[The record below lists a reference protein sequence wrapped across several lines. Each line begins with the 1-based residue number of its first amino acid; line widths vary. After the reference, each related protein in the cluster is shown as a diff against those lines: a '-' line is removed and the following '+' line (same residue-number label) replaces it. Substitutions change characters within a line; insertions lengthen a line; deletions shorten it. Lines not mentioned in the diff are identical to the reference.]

1 MERTVTTRVPAIDGL
16 RGLAIILVLL
26 GHLNI
31 PGLEGFAPLGVM
43 LFFVLSGYLI
53 TGILTRQVDEG
64 GVHFAEFYARRA
76 RRLFPALLP
85 MVVVAA
91 FLLGDGW
98 WPQTWHA
105 LLYLGNL
112 PLMRGELLG
121 NIGHTWS
128 LAVEEHFY
136 IVWPIVIALI
146 PARQRFR
153 VVAAAVLVFGAW
165 RLGLIASGANVH
177 RIYYATDTNAF
188 PLLAGCLL
196 SVGRFPRFSP
206 ITGVIASL
214 AFVAVEAVGTTTLPL
229 LFLSVPLAA
238 VMVHVASTGV
248 PAFEI
253 AWVRWLGS
261 ISYGIYLWHAPL
273 FDQFDAHRPL
283 VVPVVILI
291 AWLSWKLLEEP
302 ILKRSNPASPR
313 RDRRGF
319 VLGQVTHGVPVALAS
334 VRPLYQR
341 PVLSHQASFPQVS
354 TAVAA
359 NN

>member
-1 MERTVTTRVPAIDGL
+1 MERLITTRIPALDGL

-26 GHLNI
+26 GHMNI
-31 PGLEGFAPLGVM
+31 AGLEGFAPLGVT

-53 TGILTRQVDEG
+53 TGILTRQADGG
-64 GVHFAEFYARRA
+64 GVRFAEFYARRA
-76 RRLFPALLP
+76 RRLIPALLP
-85 MVVVAA
+85 MLVVAA

-136 IVWPIVIALI
+136 VVWPLVIALI

-153 VVAAAVLVFGAW
+153 VVGVAVLVFGAW

-196 SVGRFPRFSP
+196 SVGKFPRFSP
-206 ITGVIASL
+206 MTGVIASVG
-214 AFVAVEAVGTTTLPL
+214 FVAVEAVGTTTLPL
-229 LFLSVPLAA
+229 LFISVPLAA
-238 VMVHVASTGV
+238 VMVHVAST
-248 PAFEI
+248 PLPLFEV
-253 AWVRWLGS
+253 AWLRWLGT

-273 FDQFDAHRPL
+273 MQEFDAHRPL
-283 VVPVVILI
+283 VVPLVILI

-302 ILKRSNPASPR
+302 ILNRRNPAHSQM
-313 RDRRGF
+313 DRRGL
-319 VLGQVTHGVPVALAS
+319 VHGEL
-334 VRPLYQR
+334 
-341 PVLSHQASFPQVS
+341 
-354 TAVAA
+354 TNAVQPIT
-359 NN
+359 